1 MRLEYFDMI
10 DRVTAYDAGSKTLSV
25 VSTVPMES
33 PVFEGHFPGY
43 PLVPG
48 VLLTETMAQAS
59 GYLVLALN
67 GFSKMPFLMAVDSA
81 KFRTFVEPGVSLE
94 TEAEYSLE
102 GSGYVATRAS
112 IKCGGKAVCNSEL
125 RLRVMPF
132 PAELSDLMRKRAEA
146 IGLDTLQ
153 IPVNT

>member
-1 MRLEYFDMI
+1 MRLEFFDMI
-10 DRVTAYDAGSKTLSV
+10 DRVTGYDAGAKKLST
-25 VSTVPMES
+25 VSSVPMES

-59 GYLVLALN
+59 GYLALALN

-81 KFRTFVEPGVSLE
+81 RFRTFVEPGASLE
-94 TEAEYSLE
+94 TEAEFLLE

-112 IKCGGKAVCNSEL
+112 IKSEGKAICNCEL

-132 PAELSDLMRKRAEA
+132 PAELSDLMRARADQ
-146 IGLDTLQ
+146 IGLGALE
-153 IPVNT
+153 IPLGI